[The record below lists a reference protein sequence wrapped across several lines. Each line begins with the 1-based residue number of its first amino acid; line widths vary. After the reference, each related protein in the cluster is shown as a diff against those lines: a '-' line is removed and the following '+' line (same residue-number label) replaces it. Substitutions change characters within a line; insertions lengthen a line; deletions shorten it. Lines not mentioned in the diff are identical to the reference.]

1 MSLDLVAKPETE
13 AVKKDNLSTSTKT
26 ESKKEGSSLFDS
38 IMSDVKKE
46 QSKSDKENKNSDNK
60 TKIEQN
66 NIQNKSSKDIKNKTQ
81 EDGESKTPVKKMVD
95 KLVDVVVDEA
105 KAKKALKKEDTEL
118 DSKKQKN
125 TTDVLKEEKSESK
138 QEVDTKKIVDI
149 KSEVQSKTQTI
160 KEAVEDIKKEVSKIV
175 KEDVNEKESDPKKEI
190 KDSKN
195 IDQKEKSQDQ
205 DIKSKVEIKTQSIKE
220 AVEDIKK
227 EVSKIAKEEVSE
239 LKDSKNTK
247 VKEEKSQNE
256 DIKSKVE
263 TKTQTIKE
271 AVEDIKKEVSKVAND
286 ELKNENNKSEIK
298 EIKSNV
304 DAKAEII
311 KDSAQE
317 IKQDVAKVIVTSDP
331 KKIGLN
337 QNESKKVKSDELLDK
352 QNSSK
357 IINTEESE
365 TKSDSKVDNKSSF
378 MANGFL
384 NSQKTLKQNVS
395 MTQIKDAKDN
405 IEENKTLKSVKESA
419 KMLELNP
426 NSEME
431 VESTGEKGESKLEL
445 LTKQR
450 KENLANFSQNQ
461 ALNKILINK
470 QNIAD
475 TVEKQVEQN
484 IQKATNS
491 ANESLIIKEKEINVT
506 LNVPQTVVET
516 IQSKI
521 VGAHQRVGS
530 FMSEVA
536 RNMYLNYKPPLTSF
550 RMNLNPANL
559 GSISIVM
566 RANKV
571 DNAINVS
578 MNMNNTTTM
587 EAFSE
592 NRAALQTALQR
603 QLGEGS
609 NISLNFGMQDGNSN
623 NQFEGES
630 NQKDSNQRGDTQAS
644 KEAINNT
651 EEPQEV
657 LEETN
662 YM

>member
-1 MSLDLVAKPETE
+1 MSLDLVVKPETE
-13 AVKKDNLSTSTKT
+13 AVKKDNLSTNTKS

-46 QSKSDKENKNSDNK
+46 QPKSDKENKNIDNK

-81 EDGESKTPVKKMVD
+81 EEGEVKTPVKKMVD

-125 TTDVLKEEKSESK
+125 TTDVLKEEK
-138 QEVDTKKIVDI
+138 VDTKKIVDI

-175 KEDVNEKESDPKKEI
+175 KEDVNEKESDTKKEI

-205 DIKSKVEIKTQSIKE
+205 DIKSKVEIKTQTIKE

-247 VKEEKSQNE
+247 VEEEKSQNE
-256 DIKSKVE
+256 DIRSKVE
-263 TKTQTIKE
+263 TKTQTIKD

-317 IKQDVAKVIVTSDP
+317 IKQDVAKIIVTSDP

-337 QNESKKVKSDELLDK
+337 QNETKKVKSDELLDK

-357 IINTEESE
+357 IINTEEGE
-365 TKSDSKVDNKSSF
+365 TKPDSKVDNKSSF

-395 MTQIKDAKDN
+395 MAQVKDAKNN

-445 LTKQR
+445 LTKER

-475 TVEKQVEQN
+475 MVEKQVEQN
-484 IQKATNS
+484 VEKVAKS

-521 VGAHQRVGS
+521 IGAHQRVGS

-536 RNMYLNYKPPLTSF
+536 RNMYLNYKPPFTSF